1 MSTNTQQDVAKA
13 GRTLMLKEPFYGY
26 FLVGLNKEFNKAIP
40 TACVAKDGI
49 NIKLVVNPEFYDK
62 QDINTKVGILK
73 HELLH
78 VAFEHLG
85 MFDMFK
91 DKQLLN
97 IAADLEINQYIE
109 EHWKGETWDG
119 LEIKNGEFKGVK
131 LPPKAGTRMY
141 YNLLQK
147 ELDEYD
153 KQQQEQGQGQSG
165 QGQGG
170 DKQDQDSSDDEGNNS
185 GSGSGGSDESF
196 PEWFRGQGHA
206 DEHSLWEEFENMSEA
221 EKKLI
226 KKQIDHQMKEVAEQV
241 QKQRGTIPGELSSY
255 IDKLFEKT
263 ESVIDWKS
271 YLRRFGARASKI
283 ETKKTR
289 KKPNIRFGSGPAI
302 KINPKRKTLVAI
314 DTSGSV
320 SDQDLAEFFNEIEH
334 IFKSGTEVTVMEC
347 DSYVHRTYE
356 YKGLKEDALRVQ
368 GRGGTSMDPVME
380 EIFKTPGKYQNLI
393 YLTDLYVPPPVRT
406 PLIPMLFV
414 VCSNGT
420 TANSENF
427 PGTVIQIKNN
437 KQ

>member
-320 SDQDLAEFFNEIEH
+320 SDKDLVEFFHEIEH
-334 IFKSGTEVTVMEC
+334 IFKSGTEVTIMEC

-356 YKGLKEDALRVQ
+356 YNGLKEDVLRVS
-368 GRGGTSMDPVME
+368 GRGGTSFQPVMDE
-380 EIFKTPGKYQNLI
+380 VLKAPGKYMNIL
-393 YLTDLYVPPPVRT
+393 YLTDGYAPAPTKIPLVPILWV
-406 PLIPMLFV
+406 I
-414 VCSNGT
+414 
-420 TANSENF
+420 NSSSQLNPEL
-427 PGTVIQIKNN
+427 PGAQVQIKR
-437 KQ
+437 